1 MSRSPAPPQ
10 TDSLRL
16 PELLNRAAA
25 CQRDG
30 RLAEAEQLCRGI
42 LEARPN
48 HLDASHLLAIVCHQ
62 QGRTAEA
69 VDLLGA
75 ALNNYPSAADAL
87 CNHGL
92 MLQQLG
98 RHQEAL
104 ASFDKALAVRPADCE
119 ALHSRALACTAL
131 GRHSDAARSYDRIL
145 AIRPAD
151 AEAHN
156 NRGVAL
162 NALGHHADALA
173 CYDKA
178 LAIKPDYV
186 HAHYNRGRALD
197 ELQRYDEALA
207 CYDKALALDP
217 KHAVA
222 HNNRGATL
230 DTLGRCE
237 EALESFAKALAIQPD
252 YAEALNNRGT
262 ALVDLDRLDEAL
274 ASYEAALALDPD
286 YVEGRWNKGLL
297 QLRIGSLAEGWAG
310 YEWRRRQDIWDPRDF
325 AGPEW
330 DGTAARGRRVLLYA
344 EQALGDTLQFARFAR
359 TVAASGADVILEV
372 QPPLAK
378 LMQSLEGVTVVARG
392 APLPAFD
399 CHLPL
404 MSVPHVMRLPD
415 VSADGPYLAAE
426 PERTERW
433 QRHLGGEGFRVG
445 IAWRG
450 NPKAPG
456 PSRAIPL
463 ETFLPLARVP
473 GVRLIS
479 LQKNDGVDELADLPD
494 GMTIE
499 TLGAGFD
506 SGEGAFLDTAAVMMS
521 LDLVITS
528 DTSIAHLAG
537 ALGRP
542 VWIAM
547 RHVTDWRWMA
557 DGEATP
563 WYPTARL
570 LKQTRRGDWGSV
582 FERMAS
588 ELVKIASGPPADD
601 LAASPATPLVPISL
615 GELIDKIT
623 ILEIKSE
630 RIDDPKKS
638 ANIRREL
645 DLLLAVPQPAPTAEA
660 ARLKDEL
667 KQVNEMLWEIE
678 DQIRIC
684 EREQNFG
691 PDFIALA
698 RSVYQT
704 NDRRSAIKR
713 QINDLSGS
721 ALVEEKSYSKY
732 S

>member
-1 MSRSPAPPQ
+1 
-10 TDSLRL
+10 
-16 PELLNRAAA
+16 
-25 CQRDG
+25 
-30 RLAEAEQLCRGI
+30 
-42 LEARPN
+42 
-48 HLDASHLLAIVCHQ
+48 
-62 QGRTAEA
+62 
-69 VDLLGA
+69 
-75 ALNNYPSAADAL
+75 
-87 CNHGL
+87 
-92 MLQQLG
+92 
-98 RHQEAL
+98 
-104 ASFDKALAVRPADCE
+104 
-119 ALHSRALACTAL
+119 
-131 GRHSDAARSYDRIL
+131 
-145 AIRPAD
+145 
-151 AEAHN
+151 
-156 NRGVAL
+156 
-162 NALGHHADALA
+162 
-173 CYDKA
+173 
-178 LAIKPDYV
+178 
-186 HAHYNRGRALD
+186 
-197 ELQRYDEALA
+197 
-207 CYDKALALDP
+207 
-217 KHAVA
+217 
-222 HNNRGATL
+222 
-230 DTLGRCE
+230 
-237 EALESFAKALAIQPD
+237 
-252 YAEALNNRGT
+252 
-262 ALVDLDRLDEAL
+262 
-274 ASYEAALALDPD
+274 
-286 YVEGRWNKGLL
+286 
-297 QLRIGSLAEGWAG
+297 
-310 YEWRRRQDIWDPRDF
+310 
-325 AGPEW
+325 
-330 DGTAARGRRVLLYA
+330 
-344 EQALGDTLQFARFAR
+344 
-359 TVAASGADVILEV
+359 
-372 QPPLAK
+372 
-378 LMQSLEGVTVVARG
+378 
-392 APLPAFD
+392 
-399 CHLPL
+399 

-463 ETFLPLARVP
+463 EAFLPLARVP

-494 GMTIE
+494 GMTVE

-570 LKQTRRGDWGSV
+570 FKQTRRGDWGGV

-588 ELVKIASGPPADD
+588 ELAKTASSPPADGP
-601 LAASPATPLVPISL
+601 AASPATPLVPISL

-645 DLLLAVPQPAPTAEA
+645 DLLLAVPTPAPTAEA
-660 ARLKDEL
+660 ARLKSEL
-667 KQVNEMLWEIE
+667 KRVNEMLWEIE
-678 DQIRIC
+678 DLIRIC
-684 EREQNFG
+684 EREQDFG
-691 PDFIALA
+691 PDFVALA

-721 ALVEEKSYSKY
+721 TLVEEKSYSKY